1 MPDNLYRHEQPIT
14 PEVQMARDE
23 LVVSYD
29 EMRPVAAA
37 LANETCLKI
46 LALLSRRTMDIST
59 LAEQLRLTEPTISV
73 DVQELERLGLL
84 TVAYAKGKRGI
95 RKICRL
101 AKDRICLE
109 LR

>member
-1 MPDNLYRHEQPIT
+1 
-14 PEVQMARDE
+14 MARRE
-23 LVVSYD
+23 LLVSYD
-29 EMRPVAAA
+29 QIRPVAAV
-37 LANETCLKI
+37 LANETCLRI
-46 LALLSRRTMDIST
+46 LSLLSSRAMDVST
-59 LAEQLRLTEPTISV
+59 LAERLRLTEPTISV

-101 AKDRICLE
+101 ARDRICLE